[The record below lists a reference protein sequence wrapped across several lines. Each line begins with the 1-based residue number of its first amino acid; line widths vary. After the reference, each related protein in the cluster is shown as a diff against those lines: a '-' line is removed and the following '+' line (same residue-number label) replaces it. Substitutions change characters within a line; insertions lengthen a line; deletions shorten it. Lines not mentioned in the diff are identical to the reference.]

1 MIKVHK
7 KLYLDKEIN
16 YVKDIVI
23 KNARIKD
30 VMNNLHEKSY
40 LTLFLRE
47 FPLDKCDIMDLKVKK
62 YRKGEFSSI
71 NKWHYDFVE
80 SYDAP
85 TPHETNYI
93 WFNTINTQFLNYK
106 TEPNTIYQYGR
117 DLHNGNYAETDC
129 VRFLVRMS
137 KTSSYNKFK
146 LNLNDLKIIENNI
159 G

>member
-1 MIKVHK
+1 MIEVYK
-7 KLYLDKEIN
+7 KLYLDAEIN

-30 VMNNLHEKSY
+30 VMYNLNENSY
-40 LTLFLRE
+40 LNLFLSE
-47 FPLDKCDIMDLKVKK
+47 FPLDKCDIMDLKVKI
-62 YRKGEFSSI
+62 YRKGEFSCI

-80 SYDAP
+80 NYNDP
-85 TPHETNYI
+85 KPHETNYI
-93 WFNTINTQFLNYK
+93 WFNTINTQFK
-106 TEPNTIYQYGR
+106 TIDTEPFTIYKYGR
-117 DLHNGNYAETDC
+117 DLHNGNYAESDC

-146 LNLNDLKIIENNI
+146 LNLDDLKIIENNI